1 MEPLAQ
7 QHEGEAPAAPPP
19 PRRAYSVPEFC
30 EAYRI
35 SRSLFY
41 DEVRRGTGP
50 HTFKA
55 GKRTLVSVEAAD
67 EWRRAKEAAA

>member
-1 MEPLAQ
+1 MEPHTQ
-7 QHEGEAPAAPPP
+7 QHDGEAPAAPPAS
-19 PRRAYSVPEFC
+19 RRAYAVREFC

-35 SRSLFY
+35 SRSALY
-41 DEVRRGTGP
+41 DEWRRGTGP
-50 HTFKA
+50 RTIKV